1 MPQKMPP
8 ILVMIVETLI
18 PTLAAIVVFA
28 GFAALTGK
36 SWGGAPVGV
45 IAGVVG
51 PMQFTPAMLAKP
63 LYQRRLIGLA
73 SAVAGA
79 SAAIAALSLIG

>member
-1 MPQKMPP
+1 MPQKMPSFFT
-8 ILVMIVETLI
+8 MIVETLI

-36 SWGGAPVGV
+36 SWGGAPIGV
-45 IAGVVG
+45 IGGVIG
-51 PMQFTPAMLAKP
+51 PMQFTPAMQAKP

-79 SAAIAALSLIG
+79 AAAIAGLSLIG